1 MENNEEFVTNV
12 TENVEEQTTEEIVE
26 ESIATEE
33 SDNKQSEEKIEEAK
47 GKFYTDEEIDLLVQ
61 KKINR
66 KEKKL
71 QKEYE
76 KKMSPYLEAENIIN
90 QGLGTSNIIEASSKL
105 KDYYEE
111 KGISI
116 QEYKPSY
123 SDNDIETLAASD
135 ANLIIE
141 SGIDEVIEEVDRLAE
156 LGSEKMTP
164 REKKVFSVLANY
176 RNEYEQKQELKEIGI
191 NEDLINDKDFKEFSN
206 KLNPSLSLKEKYEM
220 YNKYK
225 PKPKVEQMG
234 SMKNKTA
241 ESEIKDFYSKEE
253 AMKFTKADFDK
264 NPKLFAAVEKSMT
277 QWK

>member
-26 ESIATEE
+26 ESIVTEE

-90 QGLGTSNIIEASSKL
+90 QGLGTSNIVEASSKL

-164 REKKVFSVLANY
+164 REKKVFSALANY

-191 NEDLINDKDFKEFSN
+191 NENLINDKDFKEFSN

-225 PKPKVEQMG
+225 PKPKVEQIG

-264 NPKLFAAVEKSMT
+264 NPKLFATVENSMT